1 MFTKEIDMQKLFVSQ
16 LNTTIKENEFIVE
29 EFNGRFGNADVV
41 KVKINY
47 YENNN
52 LNQIQLLKDYQCA
65 KIIGYLHK
73 NQYHNIKYLIDKTD
87 YTYDNILTILNKL
100 KKEKIINVNKE
111 NYISINK
118 NFEYPS
124 IEFISYELKL
134 KNWKNAVIQANKN
147 KMFSS
152 LSYIVVPMELAKKI
166 LKKDKDIFILYN
178 VGLIGISYS
187 TFNIFYNPKVEKT
200 KTTKNPS
207 YISSLAKF
215 ITIEKEQL
223 N

>member
-1 MFTKEIDMQKLFVSQ
+1 LFISQ
-16 LNTTIKENEFIVE
+16 LNHTIKDNEFVIE

-47 YENNN
+47 YDNSN
-52 LNQIQLLKDYQCA
+52 LNQIQILKDYQCA

-73 NQYHNIKYLIDKTD
+73 NQYHNIKYLMDKTN
-87 YTYDNILTILNKL
+87 YTYDNILAILNKL
-100 KKEKIINVNKE
+100 KKEAIISINKE
-111 NYISINK
+111 NNFSINK

-152 LSYIVVPMELAKKI
+152 LSYIAVPIELAKKI
-166 LKKDKDIFILYN
+166 FQKEKDIFILYN
-178 VGLIGISYS
+178 VGLIGISCS
-187 TFNIFYNPKVEKT
+187 NFEVFYNPKIEKT

-215 ITIEKEQL
+215 ITNEKEQL